1 MADTTPKKSK
11 KAAQKPEKVA
21 SQGVS
26 EPSQTQEAAPPNKK
40 TGRPSKYNPE
50 IAQEICEQLS
60 DGIPLRQICKQEGYP
75 SYRAVYR
82 WMVADEDLS
91 SHIARAREVGY
102 DLMAEECLEIAD
114 NLKMGKR
121 TTFSSGAGEDEDSMT
136 VVEEDMLGHR
146 RFQVDTRLK
155 LLAKWNPKKYG
166 DKVQVGGDP
175 ENPLAVTADVALFD
189 KILDGLEAKR
199 QMKNAG

>member
-26 EPSQTQEAAPPNKK
+26 EPSQTQEAAPPKKK
-40 TGRPSKYNPE
+40 TGRPSKYTPE
-50 IAQEICEQLS
+50 IAKQICEQLS
-60 DGIPLRQICKQEGYP
+60 DGIPLREICKQEGFPAWQTVYDWM
-75 SYRAVYR
+75 YR
-82 WMVADEDLS
+82 DEGLSRAIAHARDL
-91 SHIARAREVGY
+91 GY
-102 DLMAEECLEIAD
+102 DAIAEDCLMIAD
-114 NLKMGKR
+114 NMVMGEEVTESRDDKGKV
-121 TTFSSGAGEDEDSMT
+121 TISTKT
-136 VVEEDMLGHR
+136 VDLLGHR

-155 LLAKWNPKKYG
+155 LLAKFNPKKYG

>member
-26 EPSQTQEAAPPNKK
+26 EPSQTQETAPPKKK
-40 TGRPSKYNPE
+40 TGRPSKYTPE
-50 IAQEICEQLS
+50 IAKQICEQLS
-60 DGIPLRQICKQEGYP
+60 DGIPLREICKQEGFPAWQTVYDWM
-75 SYRAVYR
+75 YR
-82 WMVADEDLS
+82 DEGLSRAIAHARDL
-91 SHIARAREVGY
+91 GY
-102 DLMAEECLEIAD
+102 DAIAEDCLMIAD
-114 NLKMGKR
+114 NMVMGEEVTESRDDKGKV
-121 TTFSSGAGEDEDSMT
+121 TISTKT
-136 VVEEDMLGHR
+136 VDLLGHR

-155 LLAKWNPKKYG
+155 LLAKFNPKKYG

>member
-11 KAAQKPEKVA
+11 KTAQKPEKVA

-26 EPSQTQEAAPPNKK
+26 EPSQTQEAAPPKKK
-40 TGRPSKYNPE
+40 TGRPSKYTPE
-50 IAQEICEQLS
+50 IAKQICEQLS
-60 DGIPLRQICKQEGYP
+60 DGIPLREICKQEGFPAWQTVYDWM
-75 SYRAVYR
+75 YR
-82 WMVADEDLS
+82 DEGLSRAIAHARDL
-91 SHIARAREVGY
+91 GY
-102 DLMAEECLEIAD
+102 DAIAEDCLMIAD
-114 NLKMGKR
+114 NMVMGEEVTESRDDKGKV
-121 TTFSSGAGEDEDSMT
+121 TISTKT
-136 VVEEDMLGHR
+136 VDLLGHR

-155 LLAKWNPKKYG
+155 LLAKFNPKKYG

>member
-26 EPSQTQEAAPPNKK
+26 EPSQTQEAAPPKKK
-40 TGRPSKYNPE
+40 TGRPSKYTPE
-50 IAQEICEQLS
+50 IAKQICEQLS
-60 DGIPLRQICKQEGYP
+60 DGIPLREICKQEGFPAWQTVYDWM
-75 SYRAVYR
+75 YR
-82 WMVADEDLS
+82 DEGLSRAIAHARDL
-91 SHIARAREVGY
+91 GY
-102 DLMAEECLEIAD
+102 DAIAEDCLMIAD
-114 NLKMGKR
+114 NMLMGEEVTESRDDKGKV
-121 TTFSSGAGEDEDSMT
+121 TISTKT
-136 VVEEDMLGHR
+136 VDLLGHR

-155 LLAKWNPKKYG
+155 LLAKFNPKKYG

>member
-21 SQGVS
+21 SQGIS
-26 EPSQTQEAAPPNKK
+26 EPSQTQEAAPPKKK
-40 TGRPSKYNPE
+40 TGRPSKYTPE
-50 IAQEICEQLS
+50 IAKQICEQLS
-60 DGIPLRQICKQEGYP
+60 DGIPLREICKQEGFPAWQTVYDWM
-75 SYRAVYR
+75 YR
-82 WMVADEDLS
+82 DEGLSRAIAHARDL
-91 SHIARAREVGY
+91 GY
-102 DLMAEECLEIAD
+102 DAIAEDCLMIAD
-114 NLKMGKR
+114 NMLMGEEVTESRDDKGKV
-121 TTFSSGAGEDEDSMT
+121 TISTKT
-136 VVEEDMLGHR
+136 VDLLGHR
-146 RFQVDTRLK
+146 RFQVYTRLK
-155 LLAKWNPKKYG
+155 LLAKFNPKKYG